1 VTRPWARVPNL
12 TPRMMDHGVAE
23 EVFFS
28 SGIPTTIIRN
38 SRVWPDEAAASG
50 NAVMTE
56 DSTVMNPIA
65 RIDLARFTM
74 RCLYNP
80 SCYGKVYH
88 NQDNSLTW
96 PLPSFGSGE

>member
-1 VTRPWARVPNL
+1 
-12 TPRMMDHGVAE
+12 
-23 EVFFS
+23 
-28 SGIPTTIIRN
+28 
-38 SRVWPDEAAASG
+38 
-50 NAVMTE
+50 
-56 DSTVMNPIA
+56 VMNPIA